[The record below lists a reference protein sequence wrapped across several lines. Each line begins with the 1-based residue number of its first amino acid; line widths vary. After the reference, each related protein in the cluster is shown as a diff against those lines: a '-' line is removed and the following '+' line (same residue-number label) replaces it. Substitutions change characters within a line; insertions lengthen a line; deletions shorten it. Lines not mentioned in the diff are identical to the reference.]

1 MPSKPDPTREERWR
15 RRTWLALALAL
26 LPWLA
31 GCRQTQVAERRPAAP
46 PPGLTEAA
54 ASSAPAAPAPA
65 PGAETNRSAQAEL
78 LVVPPQA
85 APNRGQPTLAEKLA
99 GPPVAFSPNYD
110 RELREIIGLAQRN
123 QWGEAEARAAA
134 LYALDPRDP
143 SVMRVYNWVRTEGPK
158 RREKELEDQI
168 RDISS
173 RNTRFE
179 PTVGS
184 LLTEPPSRGLPPRSE
199 LRNAID
205 QIKAAPYIPESYGRT
220 IEMRGTLEDFRSQRG
235 RMAALLDREVAVHVN
250 DVTLENIIFQ
260 IGQAEGINFV
270 ADRSLAAFQQKL
282 TVNMQR
288 ARLGDFLEY
297 AARNLGI
304 QFQVGDGLIWITDA
318 KDVGKTMEMT
328 RFYKLREG
336 FVLPAQF
343 GISDTTKT
351 SVTANNVTTETE
363 VQKFEHFVRDGAA
376 KTPSIEAVIRKFF
389 RGSKFQIDHERNLLV
404 ARGTEEQLALLER
417 IIREFDRPVQQVL
430 IEARFITVSESKLLQ
445 LGMIWESGRNPLAVG
460 RSPTDFT
467 GLAEGSVGLG
477 LEESWYGILDRET
490 LSATLTALDQGGE
503 SETLSAPRV
512 TLINNLPA
520 TISDGKIQYY
530 YEEYTVTQTILE
542 QRTSTSL
549 VPKGKPTKLNSGVTL
564 DVVASIGGDGQSV
577 LLALRPRVTQDVN
590 LVTFATI
597 TDKDSSGNV
606 VNTFDIK
613 LPEYREQSL
622 ATRVAVR
629 SGQTVVMGGVSQREQ
644 LSYIEAVPVLSRIP
658 LIGAAFR
665 RRTEVDQP
673 RYLLVFVTATLL
685 SEKGEFMVTAE

>member
-1 MPSKPDPTREERWR
+1 
-15 RRTWLALALAL
+15 
-26 LPWLA
+26 
-31 GCRQTQVAERRPAAP
+31 
-46 PPGLTEAA
+46 
-54 ASSAPAAPAPA
+54 
-65 PGAETNRSAQAEL
+65 
-78 LVVPPQA
+78 
-85 APNRGQPTLAEKLA
+85 
-99 GPPVAFSPNYD
+99 
-110 RELREIIGLAQRN
+110 
-123 QWGEAEARAAA
+123 
-134 LYALDPRDP
+134 
-143 SVMRVYNWVRTEGPK
+143 
-158 RREKELEDQI
+158 
-168 RDISS
+168 
-173 RNTRFE
+173 
-179 PTVGS
+179 
-184 LLTEPPSRGLPPRSE
+184 
-199 LRNAID
+199 
-205 QIKAAPYIPESYGRT
+205 
-220 IEMRGTLEDFRSQRG
+220 
-235 RMAALLDREVAVHVN
+235 
-250 DVTLENIIFQ
+250 IIFQ

>member
-1 MPSKPDPTREERWR
+1 MR
-15 RRTWLALALAL
+15 LALALAL

-31 GCRQTQVAERRPAAP
+31 GCGQTQVAQRRPAAP
-46 PPGLTEAA
+46 PPGLAEAA
-54 ASSAPAAPAPA
+54 ASSAPAAPGPA
-65 PGAETNRSAQAEL
+65 PGVETNRAAQAEL

-85 APNRGQPTLAEKLA
+85 APGRGQPTLAEKLA

-123 QWGEAEARAAA
+123 QWGEAEARASA

-199 LRNAID
+199 LRNTID

-220 IEMRGTLEDFRSQRG
+220 IEMRGTLEDFRSQQG
-235 RMAALLDREVAVHVN
+235 RMAALLDREVAVHVD

-270 ADRSLAAFQQKL
+270 ADRSLPAFQQKL

-288 ARLGDFLEY
+288 ARLGDFLQY

-318 KDVGKTMEMT
+318 KDVGKAMEMT

-336 FVLPAQF
+336 FLLPAQF

-351 SVTANNVTTETE
+351 TVTANNVTTETE
-363 VQKFEHFVRDGAA
+363 VQKFDHFVRDGAA
-376 KTPSIEAVIRKFF
+376 QTPSIEAVVRKFF
-389 RGSKFQIDHERNLLV
+389 RGSKFQIDHERNLVV

-417 IIREFDRPVQQVL
+417 IIQEFDRPVQQVL
-430 IEARFITVSESKLLQ
+430 IEARFITVSESKFLQ

-460 RSPTDFT
+460 RSPTDYT

-542 QRTSTSL
+542 ERTSTSL

-564 DVVASIGGDGQSV
+564 DVVASIGGDGHSV

-665 RRTEVDQP
+665 RRTEVDRP

-685 SEKGEFMVTAE
+685 SEKGEFMVTAD

>member
-1 MPSKPDPTREERWR
+1 M
-15 RRTWLALALAL
+15 
-26 LPWLA
+26 
-31 GCRQTQVAERRPAAP
+31 
-46 PPGLTEAA
+46 
-54 ASSAPAAPAPA
+54 
-65 PGAETNRSAQAEL
+65 
-78 LVVPPQA
+78 
-85 APNRGQPTLAEKLA
+85 AEKLA